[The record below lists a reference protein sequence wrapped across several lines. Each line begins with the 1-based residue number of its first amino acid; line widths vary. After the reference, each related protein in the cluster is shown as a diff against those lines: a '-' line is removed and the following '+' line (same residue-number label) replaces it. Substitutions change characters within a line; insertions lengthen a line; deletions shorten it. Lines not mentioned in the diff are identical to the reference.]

1 MLLKM
6 SLKNFKSFKNAVTLD
21 MVSSTK
27 VRSLQEHVVR
37 FDEMKVLRNAVIYG
51 ANASG
56 KSILY

>member
-1 MLLKM
+1 MLLKK

-21 MVSSTK
+21 LVSSTK
-27 VRSLQEHVVR
+27 VRALQEHVVR

-56 KSILY
+56 